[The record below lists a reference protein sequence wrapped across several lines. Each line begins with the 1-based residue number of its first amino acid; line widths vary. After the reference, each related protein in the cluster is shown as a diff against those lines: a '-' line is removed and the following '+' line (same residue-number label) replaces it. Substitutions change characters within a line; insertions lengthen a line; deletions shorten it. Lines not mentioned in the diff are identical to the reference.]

1 MATVL
6 GNFGGGGTDHFLF
19 QHLVTLLV
27 LVSLFTKDIN
37 FQEEK
42 NNLTVVWDGRVM
54 AGSIGVGVGGG
65 GYI

>member
-6 GNFGGGGTDHFLF
+6 GNFGGKNWPLF
-19 QHLVTLLV
+19 ISTSGHTVGAGL
-27 LVSLFTKDIN
+27 SIYKRYKFSRG
-37 FQEEK
+37 K

-65 GYI
+65 YI